1 MKVERRV
8 VILSEYDSEITD
20 PKKGF
25 IVVGNVCAAMVDEEN
40 RPGPG
45 FIGHNFDTDG
55 KVNRWMAFTKEEMV
69 KVLGYTVE
77 ELEEIVA
84 KWKGEK
90 SRKDIF

>member
-1 MKVERRV
+1 MKVERRI
-8 VILSEYDSEITD
+8 VILSEENKEITD
-20 PKKGF
+20 PHKGF
-25 IVVGNVCAAMVDEEN
+25 IVVGNVMAAIVDDN
-40 RPGPG
+40 NQPSDGL
-45 FIGHNFDTDG
+45 IGHNFDTDG